1 MTMLTNTNLVLAIAL
16 VMGAGSFASAAQT
29 DGDNNRVPGAQTQ
42 VTGSLASAFA
52 SARVPATVRHSGTR
66 SMGGR
71 PSATLTETAF
81 PAPTNKFVLQRTRP
95 ALCRPLIF
103 CSRG

>member
-66 SMGGR
+66 SMVW
-71 PSATLTETAF
+71 TT
-81 PAPTNKFVLQRTRP
+81 QRDGDGNRVP
-95 ALCRPLIF
+95 GAY
-103 CSRG
+103 